1 MLYKALNAEIRIDRY
16 EFYDFQIESLSNFSN
31 YFAPSL
37 PTRFAATTINLTH
50 AEIPFSKQSSQRL
63 KYPIFEKLFMKI
75 CQFSILSYSTFRIW
89 KLGDKATSRYITGL
103 TSECVWLNG
112 TIGGQEHLFKSLV
125 NSFLKASLCYNG
137 IKC

>member
-1 MLYKALNAEIRIDRY
+1 MNAEILIDWF

-31 YFAPSL
+31 YFAPSVL
-37 PTRFAATTINLTH
+37 ARFPATTINLTH
-50 AEIPFSKQSSQRL
+50 AEIPFSKLSSQRL
-63 KYPIFEKLFMKI
+63 KYPIFENLLMKI

-89 KLGDKATSRYITGL
+89 KLWDKATSRYLIGL